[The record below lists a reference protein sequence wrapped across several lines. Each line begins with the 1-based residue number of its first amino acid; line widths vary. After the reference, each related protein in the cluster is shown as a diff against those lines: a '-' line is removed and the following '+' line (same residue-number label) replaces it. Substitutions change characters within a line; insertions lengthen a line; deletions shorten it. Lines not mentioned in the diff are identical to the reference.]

1 MTPRL
6 KWVFAKAATV
16 YKGQRETPRYEEV
29 VSSSDRIVVHRFHG
43 SLGSVRQLRQ
53 RQFVRQRSRSTAG
66 QSSGSMGSGS
76 GSGSTMGSGSSS
88 DQSMSG
94 QSGTSGSTDQNGQTT
109 SKHKKHNEEHQ

>member
-43 SLGSVRQLRQ
+43 SLGSVRHIGQPVYAEQRPERKHRRAEQRLDGQRIRQ
-53 RQFVRQRSRSTAG
+53 RIHHG
-66 QSSGSMGSGS
+66 
-76 GSGSTMGSGSSS
+76 
-88 DQSMSG
+88 
-94 QSGTSGSTDQNGQTT
+94 
-109 SKHKKHNEEHQ
+109 